1 MSRVHAQ
8 DAELSTL
15 FQVLGRFPDVKL
27 TPLGEVLRAEVDGNK
42 KKVPKHLASIVL
54 PPGLIFAAD
63 KGGERAAKLSVVST
77 RRFLAGFLHTSGR
90 KREERRR
97 KGRREKE

>member
-42 KKVPKHLASIVL
+42 KKVPKHLAPIVL
-54 PPGLIFAAD
+54 PPGLIFAAET
-63 KGGERAAKLSVVST
+63 K
-77 RRFLAGFLHTSGR
+77 
-90 KREERRR
+90 
-97 KGRREKE
+97 